1 MPFST
6 DVWRRWP
13 SFPRRY
19 PLVALEVVV
28 GDEGFWSWTQ
38 RVVKLGDFADRSQ
51 NTSLALLTTGQTTAL
66 KRAKQVHNL
75 VAPTNHTPDDLN
87 QSSGEKQIFDL
98 LLDPGCLQYT
108 VDTAQGDLER
118 RKGIVLRSLPPTTP
132 TTLPPLTQFGVS
144 TPPLRNHLNLSLP
157 RAIMGMSDNTRLQ
170 KR

>member
-1 MPFST
+1 M
-6 DVWRRWP
+6 
-13 SFPRRY
+13 
-19 PLVALEVVV
+19 
-28 GDEGFWSWTQ
+28 
-38 RVVKLGDFADRSQ
+38 
-51 NTSLALLTTGQTTAL
+51 
-66 KRAKQVHNL
+66 HNL